1 MFGRHLL
8 RSFRSAWGGRGF
20 GNNRNGS
27 HERVRQPGFLRRGVA
42 AAALGG
48 AAGAGQLVLNLARNP
63 WGSRLVAG
71 VVSGSAAT
79 AAWHWRDENEA
90 VAFETAEIPWVQDI
104 AAQPGMR
111 EMLVPGQMLRK
122 HPVGQ
127 LLTEDDHLFETM
139 RKSDQVREFR
149 CFYHPED
156 RKFYS
161 VVMLGK
167 DVCGYPSTVH
177 GGLTAAI
184 VDETFGGLYTALL
197 TTGNLGATLPGL
209 TARLELDYKKKI
221 PSGTVLLV
229 TAELE
234 SVETRKVW
242 MKATVSD
249 GSRSTFA
256 TGRALFVA
264 PNIGRQLASMF
275 NWKQGSSRQPVAA

>member
-1 MFGRHLL
+1 MYPACWQRSCGRVPHTHHPSGVLL
-8 RSFRSAWGGRGF
+8 PFR
-20 GNNRNGS
+20 
-27 HERVRQPGFLRRGVA
+27 
-42 AAALGG
+42 
-48 AAGAGQLVLNLARNP
+48 
-63 WGSRLVAG
+63 
-71 VVSGSAAT
+71 
-79 AAWHWRDENEA
+79 
-90 VAFETAEIPWVQDI
+90 
-104 AAQPGMR
+104 
-111 EMLVPGQMLRK
+111 
-122 HPVGQ
+122 
-127 LLTEDDHLFETM
+127 
-139 RKSDQVREFR
+139 
-149 CFYHPED
+149 
-156 RKFYS
+156 
-161 VVMLGK
+161 

-234 SVETRKVW
+234 SVEPRKVW

-249 GSRSTFA
+249 GSRATFA